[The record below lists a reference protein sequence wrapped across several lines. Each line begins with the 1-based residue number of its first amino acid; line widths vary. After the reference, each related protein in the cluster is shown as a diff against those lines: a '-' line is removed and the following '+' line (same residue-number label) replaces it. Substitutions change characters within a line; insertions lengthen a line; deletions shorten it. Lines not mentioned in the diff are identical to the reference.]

1 VAALLGTISCTAAA
15 QAVDPAKP
23 SFPQVWLNPGVY
35 AEHFDS
41 DKGLRNDNIGVG
53 GEAWL
58 AEDHGLLAGSYIN
71 SNRARSH
78 YAGYEWRPLHW
89 DIAGLKVGAGVMLSG
104 FNGYPNYRGGAWFV
118 APLPVLSIEGK
129 TLGANISLIPTVA
142 NRFDGAL
149 LLQIKLRV
157 W

>member
-1 VAALLGTISCTAAA
+1 
-15 QAVDPAKP
+15 
-23 SFPQVWLNPGVY
+23 
-35 AEHFDS
+35 
-41 DKGLRNDNIGVG
+41 
-53 GEAWL
+53 
-58 AEDHGLLAGSYIN
+58 
-71 SNRARSH
+71 
-78 YAGYEWRPLHW
+78 
-89 DIAGLKVGAGVMLSG
+89 MLSG